1 MLGQKTPL
9 DYRGDPIKSKRVL
22 GLTLIAGLF
31 ILLLSGT
38 ASFGF
43 YVGIFGLALAYKF
56 YYLLGFFPSIFP
68 SIGSMV
74 FMLFLFVF
82 LYLYVIYYLFTSI
95 FGSSKQS
102 KREKYNSRNK

>member
-43 YVGIFGLALAYKF
+43 YVGIFGLALAYTF
-56 YYLLGFFPSIFP
+56 YNLLGILP
-68 SIGSMV
+68 SIGSMIFIFILLV
-74 FMLFLFVF
+74 L
-82 LYLYVIYYLFTSI
+82 LYFYVIYYLFTSM

-102 KREKYNSRNK
+102 NREKYNSRNK

>member
-43 YVGIFGLALAYKF
+43 YVGIFGLALAYTF
-56 YYLLGFFPSIFP
+56 YNLLGFFP

-102 KREKYNSRNK
+102 RREKYNSRNK

>member
-43 YVGIFGLALAYKF
+43 YVGIFGLALAYTF
-56 YYLLGFFPSIFP
+56 YNLLGFFP

-74 FMLFLFVF
+74 FMLILFVL

-102 KREKYNSRNK
+102 RREKYNARNK

>member
-43 YVGIFGLALAYKF
+43 YVGIFGLALAYTF
-56 YYLLGFFPSIFP
+56 YNLLGFFP

>member
-43 YVGIFGLALAYKF
+43 YVGIFGLALAYTF
-56 YYLLGFFPSIFP
+56 YNLLGFFP

-74 FMLFLFVF
+74 FMLILFVL
-82 LYLYVIYYLFTSI
+82 LYLYVIYYLLTSI

-102 KREKYNSRNK
+102 RREKYNARNK

>member
-43 YVGIFGLALAYKF
+43 YVGIFGLALAYTF
-56 YYLLGFFPSIFP
+56 YNLLGFFP

-74 FMLFLFVF
+74 FMLILFVL
-82 LYLYVIYYLFTSI
+82 LYLYVIYYLLTSL

-102 KREKYNSRNK
+102 RREKYNARNK